1 MTKMAVMGFGVVG
14 SGTVELFYKNRQKIE
29 KSAGSELDIKYILD
43 IRKFPESPFADKII
57 DDVNL
62 IINDD
67 EIKVVAETM
76 GGVEPAYTFTKKCL
90 ENGKSVVTSNK
101 ELVAEKG
108 AELLELARQKNVNYF
123 FEASVGG
130 AIPIIRPLHR
140 CLAANDITEV
150 YGILNGTTNFI
161 LTRMFED
168 GMAFEDA
175 LKLAQNLGYAEKDPT
190 ADIEGHDACR
200 KICILS
206 SLVFGKHVYPK
217 YIQTKGIS
225 SITAEDVSF
234 AKENN
239 CEIKLIGCVK
249 RLEDGKIVPFVS
261 PMLVRTSNPISSVS
275 DVFNAVTVISDGAD
289 RSMFYGRGAGK
300 LPTASAVA
308 ADMIEAAKHNRT
320 VFSQH
325 WEDSENGDFIADFD
339 SYECEMFIRTENG
352 AEIVEKATIAQH
364 NEMIEAMNADGAAVL
379 SAIPVLD

>member
-1 MTKMAVMGFGVVG
+1 MIKMAVMGFGVVG

-43 IRKFPESPFADKII
+43 IRKFPDSPFADKII
-57 DDVNL
+57 DNVDL
-62 IINDD
+62 IVNDD
-67 EIKVVAETM
+67 EVKVVAETM
-76 GGVEPAYTFTKKCL
+76 GGVEPAYTFTKRCL

-175 LKLAQNLGYAEKDPT
+175 LALAQKLGYAEKDPT
-190 ADIEGHDACR
+190 ADVEGHDACR
-200 KICILS
+200 KICILA

-217 YIQTKGIS
+217 YVSAKGIS
-225 SITAEDVSF
+225 SISKEDVE
-234 AKENN
+234 AAAALG
-239 CEIKLIGCVK
+239 CQIKLIGCVK
-249 RLEDGKIVPFVS
+249 RLEDGKIIPFVS
-261 PMLVRTSNPISSVS
+261 PMLVPDSNPISSVS

-300 LPTASAVA
+300 LPTASAVV
-308 ADMIEAAKHNRT
+308 ADMIEAAKHDRT

-339 SYECEMFIRTENG
+339 AYECKMLVRSSG
-352 AEIVEKATIAQH
+352 GVQVLEKAEIAQH
-364 NEMIEAMNADGAAVL
+364 NETVEAMKADGAEIY
-379 SAIPVLD
+379 SAIPVLE

>member
-1 MTKMAVMGFGVVG
+1 MIKMAVMGFGVVG

-43 IRKFPESPFADKII
+43 IRKFPDSPFADKII
-57 DDVNL
+57 DNVDL
-62 IINDD
+62 IVNDD
-67 EIKVVAETM
+67 EVKVVAETM
-76 GGVEPAYTFTKKCL
+76 GGVEPAYTFTKRCL

-175 LKLAQNLGYAEKDPT
+175 LALAQKLGYAEKDPT
-190 ADIEGHDACR
+190 ADVEGHDACR
-200 KICILS
+200 KICILA

-217 YIQTKGIS
+217 YVSAKGIS
-225 SITAEDVSF
+225 SISKEDVE
-234 AKENN
+234 AAAALG
-239 CEIKLIGCVK
+239 CQIKLIGCVK
-249 RLEDGKIVPFVS
+249 RLEDGKIIPFVS
-261 PMLVRTSNPISSVS
+261 PMLVPDSNPISSVS

-300 LPTASAVA
+300 LPTASAVV
-308 ADMIEAAKHNRT
+308 ADMIEAAKHDRT

-339 SYECEMFIRTENG
+339 AYECKMMVRSNGGVQVLERAVIAEHNETVEAMKADG
-352 AEIVEKATIAQH
+352 AEIY
-364 NEMIEAMNADGAAVL
+364 
-379 SAIPVLD
+379 SAIPVLE

>member
-1 MTKMAVMGFGVVG
+1 MIKMAVMGFGVVG

-168 GMAFEDA
+168 GMAFDEA

-190 ADIEGHDACR
+190 ADVEGHDACR

-234 AKENN
+234 AKEND

-261 PMLVRTSNPISSVS
+261 PMLVRTSNPISTVS

-300 LPTASAVA
+300 LPTASAVV

>member
-1 MTKMAVMGFGVVG
+1 MIKMAVMGFGVVG

-168 GMAFEDA
+168 GMAFEEA
-175 LKLAQNLGYAEKDPT
+175 LKLAQDLGYAEKDPT
-190 ADIEGHDACR
+190 ADVEGHDACR

-300 LPTASAVA
+300 LPTASAVV

>member
-1 MTKMAVMGFGVVG
+1 MIKMAVMGFGVVG

-175 LKLAQNLGYAEKDPT
+175 LKLAQDLGYAEKDPT
-190 ADIEGHDACR
+190 ADVEGHDACR

-300 LPTASAVA
+300 LPTASAVV

-364 NEMIEAMNADGAAVL
+364 NEMIEAMKADGAAVL

>member
-1 MTKMAVMGFGVVG
+1 MFKMAVMGFGVVG

-130 AIPIIRPLHR
+130 AIPIIRPLHK

-168 GMAFEDA
+168 GMAFEEA
-175 LKLAQNLGYAEKDPT
+175 LKLAQDLGYAEKDPT
-190 ADIEGHDACR
+190 ADVEGHDACR

-206 SLVFGKHVYPK
+206 SLVFGKHVYPR

-225 SITAEDVSF
+225 AITADDVSC
-234 AKENN
+234 AKSNN

-261 PMLVRTSNPISSVS
+261 PMLVPVSNPISSVS

-300 LPTASAVA
+300 LPTASAVV
-308 ADMIEAAKHNRT
+308 ADMIEAAKHDRT

-339 SYECEMFIRTENG
+339 SYECRMFIRTDNG
-352 AEIVEKATIAQH
+352 AEIAEKATIAQH
-364 NEMIEAMNADGAAVL
+364 KEMIEAMKADGADVL